1 MCEEKYKFFNKLL
14 NVIDKTFEVAVIPF
28 LRWIRHFWQ
37 KQKYEKNK
45 IEEMKQF
52 IAELASDSAKLKQLD
67 NIMNMP
73 NFGGALRKKL
83 VDSDKVFFIR
93 SLGPLPEIERWIC
106 EQWDF
111 IHKTYY
117 IAIHP
122 LFFKAYQQYKRGS

>member
-14 NVIDKTFEVAVIPF
+14 NVLDKIFEVAVVPF
-28 LRWIRHFWQ
+28 LRMLRRFWQ
-37 KQKYEKNK
+37 KRKYEKNK
-45 IEEMKQF
+45 IEEMRQF
-52 IAELASDSAKLKQLD
+52 IRELALDPAKLKQLD
-67 NIMNMP
+67 DIMNMP
-73 NFGGALRKKL
+73 NFGGPLRKKS
-83 VDSDKVFFIR
+83 DDPDKVFFIR
-93 SLGPLPEIERWIC
+93 SLGSLPEIERWIC